1 MARGRCLKVFPY
13 LCVGLILDFMNDFV
27 VSPNITLRAD
37 AGFGRFDAEVVGG
50 LLRAVDEGFAE
61 AMGAHPLASRPCFV
75 MYNNVR
81 PVPMCMTDGAVH
93 YILLTCRGNYW
104 CQWVYQFAH
113 EYCHHLVDGPMTGE
127 VCGMKWFEESLCHL
141 ASMYHLS
148 RIGRQWER
156 LPFVRESH
164 RHYGQAV
171 RYYLHDLVQA
181 SLNLSWEGKYTFDR
195 VQADREHNRDTYDAV
210 AVRMLPYFQTC
221 PALWRMLSH
230 LGDTRRWGSREA
242 LWIHLLSVATPEWR
256 NAFQKMIHGF

>member
-1 MARGRCLKVFPY
+1 
-13 LCVGLILDFMNDFV
+13 MNDFV

-93 YILLTCRGNYW
+93 YILLTCRGDYW

-113 EYCHHLVDGPMTGE
+113 EYCHHLVDGPMRGE

-141 ASMYHLS
+141 ASMYHLARLS
-148 RIGRQWER
+148 RQWER
-156 LPFVRESH
+156 LPFVRESL
-164 RHYGQAV
+164 RHYALSVQSYAGQT
-171 RYYLHDLVQA
+171 VQSA
-181 SLNLSWEGKYTFDR
+181 LSLPWEGRCTFEKAQEAR
-195 VQADREHNRDTYDAV
+195 VYRRDIYNAV
-210 AVRMLPYFQTC
+210 AVRALPCFLSH
-221 PALWRMLSH
+221 PELWEIVSH
-230 LGDTRRWGSREA
+230 LGDTTRWDSFHT
-242 LWIHLLSVATPEWR
+242 LWLHLLSAATPACRAALRELSAR
-256 NAFQKMIHGF
+256 FQG